1 MTADEGVRHSD
12 ALDASEV
19 GASGVLDE
27 RAALQRRVIRTL
39 VGSQVLGGV
48 GMACGIAVG
57 ALIAED
63 LSGTEALAGVGTTSQ
78 VLGTALL
85 TIPVA
90 RATASRGRRVGLRLG
105 LSVAFVGAALVLVA
119 AVLRSFPLFVVGMF
133 LFGGG
138 TTANNQTRYAAADL
152 ATPARRGRDLSIV
165 VWATTIGSVAGPN
178 LVGPGKAVAQ
188 ALGLPELV
196 GVFTFSLV
204 GFVLAW
210 LVVDRFLRPDPL
222 LTARR
227 LDAEARRPAAGSA
240 GSAGSAGAKATA
252 DARGAEGS
260 VDAPVDSP
268 AAVDGAAPGTAAA
281 SADPAAASVA
291 DVPNHDGSMRRG
303 MAVVRANPRALQGML
318 VMALGHL
325 VMVSV
330 MVMTPIHMKQGH
342 AELEVIGFVISVHIL
357 GMYALSPV
365 VGLAVDRWGSHWVA
379 TVGGVVLMGAA
390 VLASWTAAGWS
401 SLLLAALFLLGVGW
415 SCTLVSGSTLLT
427 AAVTTDERPA
437 TQGLADV
444 VMGLAGAVG
453 GVAAGVVVGS
463 LGYGALAT
471 GSAGVAVVILVLGAA
486 AVTRS
491 GGPAPASA

>member
-1 MTADEGVRHSD
+1 M
-12 ALDASEV
+12 
-19 GASGVLDE
+19 
-27 RAALQRRVIRTL
+27 IRTL

-57 ALIAED
+57 ALLAED

-78 VLGTALL
+78 VLGTALI

-90 RATASRGRRVGLRLG
+90 RATAARGRRVGLRLG
-105 LSVAFVGAALVLVA
+105 LTLAFIGAAVVLVA

-152 ATPARRGRDLSIV
+152 ALPARRGRDLSIV

-188 ALGLPELV
+188 ALGVPELS
-196 GVFTFSLV
+196 GVFVFSLA

-210 LVVDRFLRPDPL
+210 LVVHRLLRPDPL
-222 LTARR
+222 LTARA
-227 LDAEARRPAAGSA
+227 LDAEARQADGERRRTEAVAAAAG
-240 GSAGSAGAKATA
+240 GEDATA
-252 DARGAEGS
+252 G
-260 VDAPVDSP
+260 
-268 AAVDGAAPGTAAA
+268 
-281 SADPAAASVA
+281 SVA
-291 DVPNHDGSMRRG
+291 DASQHDGPDRDGPNHDGSMRRG
-303 MAVVRANPRALQGML
+303 LAVVRANPRALQGML

-330 MVMTPIHMKQGH
+330 MVMTPIHMKHGH

-357 GMYALSPV
+357 GMFALSPL
-365 VGLAVDRWGSHWVA
+365 VGMAVDRWGGPAVA
-379 TVGGVVLMGAA
+379 TTGGAVLAFAA
-390 VLASWTAAGWS
+390 VLASRSQAGWS
-401 SLLLAALFLLGVGW
+401 GLLLVALFLLGVGW

-427 AAVTTDERPA
+427 SAVSTDERPA

-444 VMGLAGAVG
+444 LMGLAGAFG
-453 GVAAGVVVGS
+453 GVAAGVVVGTA
-463 LGYGALAT
+463 GYGMLAL
-471 GSAGVAVVILVLGAA
+471 GSAVVGVVVLVIGAA
-486 AVTRS
+486 RDS
-491 GGPAPASA
+491 GRRGDAEAATPA

>member
-1 MTADEGVRHSD
+1 MVLAPAS
-12 ALDASEV
+12 LD
-19 GASGVLDE
+19 
-27 RAALQRRVIRTL
+27 RAALQRKVVRTL
-39 VGSQVLGGV
+39 VGSQILSGV

-57 ALIAED
+57 ALLAED
-63 LSGTEALAGVGTTSQ
+63 LSGTAALGGVGTTAQ

-90 RATASRGRRVGLRLG
+90 RATAARGRRVGLRWG
-105 LSVAFVGAALVLVA
+105 LAVAFVGAALVLVA

-152 ATPARRGRDLSIV
+152 AAPVHRGRDLSIV

-178 LVGPGKAVAQ
+178 LVGPGKALAR
-188 ALGLPELV
+188 ALGLPELA
-196 GVFTFSLV
+196 GTFLFSLV

-210 LVVDRFLRPDPL
+210 IVVDRLLRPDPL
-222 LTARR
+222 LTARA
-227 LDAEARRPAAGSA
+227 LDDAAREEMRRTAEP
-240 GSAGSAGAKATA
+240 
-252 DARGAEGS
+252 DL
-260 VDAPVDSP
+260 V
-268 AAVDGAAPGTAAA
+268 
-281 SADPAAASVA
+281 ADPASGGVA

-303 MAVVRANPRALQGML
+303 LAVVRSNPRALQAML

-330 MVMTPIHMKQGH
+330 MVMTPIHMKHGH

-357 GMYALSPV
+357 GMFALSPL
-365 VGLAVDRWGSHWVA
+365 VGAAVARWGAPPVA
-379 TVGGVVLMGAA
+379 MTGGVVLT
-390 VLASWTAAGWS
+390 LASLLASRSQAGWS
-401 SLLLAALFLLGVGW
+401 GLLLVALFLLGVGW

-427 AAVTTDERPA
+427 SVVATDERPA

-444 VMGLAGAVG
+444 LMGLAGAGG

-463 LGYGALAT
+463 LGYSVLAS
-471 GSAGVAVVILVLGAA
+471 GSAAVGVVILVVGAA
-486 AVTRS
+486 RVKRGSAV
-491 GGPAPASA
+491 P

>member
-1 MTADEGVRHSD
+1 MVLAPAS
-12 ALDASEV
+12 LD
-19 GASGVLDE
+19 
-27 RAALQRRVIRTL
+27 RAALQRRVVRTL
-39 VGSQVLGGV
+39 VGSQILSGV

-57 ALIAED
+57 ALLAED
-63 LSGTEALAGVGTTSQ
+63 LSGTEALAGVGTTAQ

-90 RATASRGRRVGLRLG
+90 RATAARGRRVGLRWG
-105 LSVAFVGAALVLVA
+105 LAVAFVGAALVLVA

-152 ATPARRGRDLSIV
+152 AAPVHRGRDLSIV

-178 LVGPGKAVAQ
+178 LVGPGKALAH
-188 ALGLPELV
+188 ALGLPELA
-196 GVFTFSLV
+196 GTFLFSLV

-210 LVVDRFLRPDPL
+210 IVVDRLLRPDPL
-222 LTARR
+222 LTARA
-227 LDAEARRPAAGSA
+227 LDAAAREETRR
-240 GSAGSAGAKATA
+240 TA
-252 DARGAEGS
+252 EPDL
-260 VDAPVDSP
+260 V
-268 AAVDGAAPGTAAA
+268 
-281 SADPAAASVA
+281 ADPACGGVV

-303 MAVVRANPRALQGML
+303 LAVVRSNPRALQAMV

-330 MVMTPIHMKQGH
+330 MVMTPIHMKHGH

-357 GMYALSPV
+357 GMFALSPL
-365 VGLAVDRWGSHWVA
+365 VGAAVDRWGAPPVA
-379 TVGGVVLMGAA
+379 MTGGVVLT
-390 VLASWTAAGWS
+390 LASLLASRSQAGWS
-401 SLLLAALFLLGVGW
+401 GLLLVALFLLGVGW

-427 AAVTTDERPA
+427 SVVATDERPA

-444 VMGLAGAVG
+444 LMGLAGAGG

-463 LGYGALAT
+463 LGYSALAS
-471 GSAGVAVVILVLGAA
+471 GSAVVGVVILAVGAA
-486 AVTRS
+486 RVRHTAAELS
-491 GGPAPASA
+491 